1 MTYYYIAVHVDTLL
15 LSDTDVT
22 DMLSQLLM
30 EPQPRR
36 YHEYGVFLWCIF
48 QTFIPMSHPCMLVW
62 SHVTDIQYIRSN
74 LEM

>member
-30 EPQPRR
+30 EPQPHR
-36 YHEYGVFLWCIF
+36 YHEYMIFLMVYISDVHSYVTPMYAGV
-48 QTFIPMSHPCMLVW
+48 
-62 SHVTDIQYIRSN
+62 VTCN
-74 LEM
+74 